1 MHGNVGDGP
10 SRSGSPM
17 PPAFTKHG
25 DGRGA
30 SNGDGRLA
38 PPFIGGPGGT
48 PRNEPPGEPPPI
60 SASSGG
66 GGNEPWE
73 TPDEGVVEP
82 AFQADTDAA
91 LAELDQQARREDFPL
106 DAFIVPEETRRM
118 PAGMEGQAMPAGPE
132 PSQVTALAD
141 RLEKLSHRLRV
152 EETGAMLH
160 KLARGDRLDALL
172 AGLLAGYLAG
182 SSEQD

>member
-10 SRSGSPM
+10 PRSGSPL

-38 PPFIGGPGGT
+38 PPFVGGPGGIW
-48 PRNEPPGEPPPI
+48 RDEPEAQQPPI
-60 SASSGG
+60 TASSGG
-66 GGNEPWE
+66 GGMPWQ

-82 AFQADTDAA
+82 AFEADTDAV
-91 LAELDQQARREDFPL
+91 LAELDQQAIREEFPL

-118 PAGMEGQAMPAGPE
+118 PAGMEGQAMPTGPE
-132 PSQVTALAD
+132 PTHVTALAD

-152 EETGAMLH
+152 EDTNAMLS

>member
-10 SRSGSPM
+10 PRSGSPM

-25 DGRGA
+25 IGRGA
-30 SNGDGRLA
+30 TNGDGRLA
-38 PPFIGGPGGT
+38 PPFIGGPNT
-48 PRNEPPGEPPPI
+48 PGSESPIQQPP
-60 SASSGG
+60 SAASSAG
-66 GGNEPWE
+66 GGNMPWE
-73 TPDEGVVEP
+73 TRDEGVVEP
-82 AFQADTDAA
+82 AFEADTDAA
-91 LAELDQQARREDFPL
+91 LAELDQQASREEFPL
-106 DAFIVPEETRRM
+106 DAFIVPEETKRM

-132 PSQVTALAD
+132 PSHVTALAD

-152 EETGAMLH
+152 EDTNAMLG